1 MTLAITGCRRILY
14 LIIAGRDDM
23 SDAMETIR
31 PRSALQKRRN
41 VMKGLSLNT
50 DMTMVVV
57 THGMGFAREVT
68 GRVIFMNHSMMA
80 RETIFTNPA
89 NERIRSFLKQAIKE
103 GGIGNQYHYAS
114 RPMRSIKYIPYNS
127 IDDAQRCSDSSTY
140 RSGRAAGIGYLKR
153 EALYEGRSL
162 MIS

>member
-1 MTLAITGCRRILY
+1 
-14 LIIAGRDDM
+14 M

-68 GRVIFMNHSMMA
+68 GRVIFMNQQHDGP
-80 RETIFTNPA
+80 RDNIHEPCKRKN
-89 NERIRSFLKQAIKE
+89 SFFPEA
-103 GGIGNQYHYAS
+103 GNQ
-114 RPMRSIKYIPYNS
+114 RGRVQGTNITMRV
-127 IDDAQRCSDSSTY
+127 AR
-140 RSGRAAGIGYLKR
+140 
-153 EALYEGRSL
+153 
-162 MIS
+162 